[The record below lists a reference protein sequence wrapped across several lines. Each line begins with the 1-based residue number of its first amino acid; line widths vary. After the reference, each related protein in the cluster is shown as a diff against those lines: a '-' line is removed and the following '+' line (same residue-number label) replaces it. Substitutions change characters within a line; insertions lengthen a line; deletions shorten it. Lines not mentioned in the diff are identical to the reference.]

1 MNPVVSVTL
10 PIYNAAKFLHDC
22 LDSIATQTYK
32 SFELIAIDD
41 HSTDGSWEILQNFAR
56 DKKWVRISR
65 HNKNLGVSPTFNEA
79 VKLSKAGYIA
89 RMDADDIMAP
99 NRLKLQVEYLQSHA
113 QTVIVGGQCN
123 LIDENNHVIGKK
135 TFPYNHAEIK
145 NMLFQ
150 TVPMQQ
156 PTIMINRKLLPQ
168 NFLYSNSQFSPAE
181 DYGLFF
187 SALKYGQFANLPETT
202 LSYREHKTNISLV
215 RPKFTFWRIWRA
227 RLDGILH
234 QGYIPSFSATITVLA
249 QTLAILILPNKI
261 IYPLHKLTRNMRV
274 SPTAARHMR

>member
-135 TFPYNHAEIK
+135 IFPYNHAEIK

-150 TVPMQQ
+150 TVPLQQ
-156 PTIMINRKLLPQ
+156 PTIMINRKLLPK
-168 NFLYSNSQFSPAE
+168 NFLYSNAEFSPAE

-202 LSYREHKTNISLV
+202 LSSREHKTNISLV
-215 RPKFTFWRIWRA
+215 RPK
-227 RLDGILH
+227 
-234 QGYIPSFSATITVLA
+234 
-249 QTLAILILPNKI
+249 
-261 IYPLHKLTRNMRV
+261 
-274 SPTAARHMR
+274 